1 MLTFKHRVD
10 IPELMDNPE
19 LDCTELR
26 NAYRDLERVNTFLG
40 GHNSSL
46 EALKRILTPSISTII
61 DMGCGDGSFL
71 RVVADFCRGSQRR
84 INLIGWD
91 NNPKSLE
98 LAREHEKDYPEIAY
112 ELQDVLKPGTLP
124 DNCLITCNLF
134 LHHFSTEAVGS
145 ILKTW
150 MEAGAKGIMINDL
163 HRNGAAYYL
172 FKLFGPIFIKTS
184 TARYDG
190 AVSVRRGWRR
200 EELLN
205 IAETLPPNQSS
216 LHWKWAFRWIM
227 TLEAH

>member
-1 MLTFKHRVD
+1 
-10 IPELMDNPE
+10 MDNPE
-19 LDCTELR
+19 LDRTELR
-26 NAYRDLERVNTFLG
+26 NAYQDIQRVNTFLG

-46 EALKRILTPSISTII
+46 KALKKMLTPEVTTVI
-61 DMGCGDGSFL
+61 DMGCGDGAFL
-71 RVVADFCRGSQRR
+71 RVVADFCRRSQRS
-84 INLIGWD
+84 IQLKGWD
-91 NNPKSLE
+91 NNPKSLG
-98 LAREHEKDYPEIAY
+98 LAREHDQDYPEIHY
-112 ELQDVLKPGTLP
+112 ELQDVLKPGILP

-134 LHHFSTEAVGS
+134 LHHFGTEAVRS

-150 MEAGAKGIMINDL
+150 IDAGAIGVLINDL
-163 HRNGAAYYL
+163 HRHGAAYYL

-205 IAETLPPNQSS
+205 IAETLPLNQSS
-216 LHWKWAFRWIM
+216 LHWKWAFRWVM